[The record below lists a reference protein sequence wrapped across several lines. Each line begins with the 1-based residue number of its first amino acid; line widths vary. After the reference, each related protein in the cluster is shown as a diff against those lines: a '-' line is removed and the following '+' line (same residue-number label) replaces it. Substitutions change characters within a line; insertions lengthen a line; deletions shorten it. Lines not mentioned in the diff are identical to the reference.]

1 MASERE
7 TTVSNEGSSGLLFL
21 PVVVPLLGHGSVL
34 PVCIA
39 VRRATIFP
47 FSRRKRERGSFRV
60 SVTLLVDTVPL
71 SPLSFSIIAS
81 LLPKIIYT
89 RDPVSQRGAY
99 RYESND
105 NIYFR
110 TEIRFTKIFP
120 LYFLVVYFGKIG
132 FVPSRNRRKLDRSL
146 SVIVLLHRSLFLSFD
161 SLVSSPI
168 HRYYLQIPNFLFFLT
183 RIVRCTAL
191 KFIIS
196 WKIYSCRF
204 AVEYIIDKYRY
215 TVKDVGGRKFKSKF
229 NLKYIYISRIIIY
242 LYNSVMYMR
251 YIPCESLPYTCE

>member
-120 LYFLVVYFGKIG
+120 LYFLFPCFKPN
-132 FVPSRNRRKLDRSL
+132 PSILPSDSKFSFLPYS
-146 SVIVLLHRSLFLSFD
+146 HRSMHS
-161 SLVSSPI
+161 I
-168 HRYYLQIPNFLFFLT
+168 E
-183 RIVRCTAL
+183 
-191 KFIIS
+191 
-196 WKIYSCRF
+196 IYHLL
-204 AVEYIIDKYRY
+204 ENIQ
-215 TVKDVGGRKFKSKF
+215 
-229 NLKYIYISRIIIY
+229 L
-242 LYNSVMYMR
+242 
-251 YIPCESLPYTCE
+251 